1 MIQAIKTQVIDKD
14 GKDKELSLE
23 YEDDSVYIYIDGD
36 HVCTMDYQYNLKEVM
51 KKIIEKW

>member
-23 YEDDSVYIYIDGD
+23 YEDDSVYIYIDGE
-36 HVCTMDYQYNLKEVM
+36 HICTMNYTNNLKEVM